1 MTNVTVNDI
10 PAHRSV
16 LKRSWGGLVFLVFV
30 ILGILNLLLQVISWM
45 SDEQQLP
52 FSKIM
57 TQGNLLYMTAEDVRA
72 SLNQIAPLQSF
83 MVQDVDVIHNV
94 ILELPWVAS
103 ASVRKQW
110 PDMLKIH
117 ITEYQPEAIW
127 NKTKLLDPKATI
139 FGGSPEQV
147 KSLNLVSLQG
157 PKGREKEVLETW
169 REMREILAVTG
180 LDIAALSLNERRSW
194 RILTRNGIRI
204 ELGREFKNE
213 RLHRLI
219 SLFEDINRQSKEI
232 QYIDLRY
239 DIGAAVGWKG
249 SDAPI
254 EE

>member
-1 MTNVTVNDI
+1 MINVTVNDK
-10 PAHRSV
+10 PAHTSM

-30 ILGILNLLLQVISWM
+30 ILGILHLLLQVISWM

-57 TQGNLLYMTAEDVRA
+57 TQGKLLYMTAEEVRE
-72 SLNQIAPLQSF
+72 SLDKIAPLQSF
-83 MVQDVDVIHNV
+83 MLQDVDVIHNV
-94 ILELPWVAS
+94 ILKLPWVEN

-110 PDMLKIH
+110 PDMLKVH

-127 NKTKLLDPKATI
+127 NEVKLLDPKATI
-139 FGGSPEQV
+139 FDGSPEQV
-147 KSLNLVSLQG
+147 KDLNLVSLYG
-157 PKGREKEVLETW
+157 PEGREKEVLEAW
-169 REMREILAVTG
+169 REMRELLAVKG
-180 LDIAALSLNERRSW
+180 LDIAVLSLNDRRSW

-204 ELGREFKNE
+204 ELGREFRFE
-213 RLHRLI
+213 RLKRLI
-219 SLFEDINRQSKEI
+219 NLSDDINRQGKEV
-232 QYIDLRY
+232 QYVDLRY